1 MAKKV
6 NSSEFKSEVL
16 DHKGVV
22 LVDFFAT
29 WCGPCKALTPIVDKL
44 SEEMSG
50 KVKIVKVDIDENS
63 ALATEYR
70 VMSVP
75 TMKLFKNGEV
85 VETLVGLRPE
95 SELRDKLN
103 YYSAEYSNKK
113 QRPRSRLPRAVLAG
127 AFLGHGFSLD
137 KNFYNIQAF
146 IKQHHIGEL
155 AGFQTAQTVRLTDDA
170 HRIDSRSLYRAC
182 QRNAKGHS
190 VSQTVHK
197 IGN

>member
-44 SEEMSG
+44 SEEMNG

-75 TMKLFKNGEV
+75 TMKLFKDGEV

-103 YYSAEYSNKK
+103 YYSAE
-113 QRPRSRLPRAVLAG
+113 
-127 AFLGHGFSLD
+127 
-137 KNFYNIQAF
+137 
-146 IKQHHIGEL
+146 
-155 AGFQTAQTVRLTDDA
+155 
-170 HRIDSRSLYRAC
+170 
-182 QRNAKGHS
+182 
-190 VSQTVHK
+190 
-197 IGN
+197 

>member
-1 MAKKV
+1 MAKEV

-29 WCGPCKALTPIVDKL
+29 WCGPCRALTPIVDKL

-103 YYSAEYSNKK
+103 YYSAE
-113 QRPRSRLPRAVLAG
+113 
-127 AFLGHGFSLD
+127 
-137 KNFYNIQAF
+137 
-146 IKQHHIGEL
+146 
-155 AGFQTAQTVRLTDDA
+155 
-170 HRIDSRSLYRAC
+170 
-182 QRNAKGHS
+182 
-190 VSQTVHK
+190 
-197 IGN
+197 

>member
-44 SEEMSG
+44 SEEMRG
-50 KVKIVKVDIDENS
+50 KVQIVKVDIDANS

-103 YYSAEYSNKK
+103 YYSAE
-113 QRPRSRLPRAVLAG
+113 
-127 AFLGHGFSLD
+127 
-137 KNFYNIQAF
+137 
-146 IKQHHIGEL
+146 
-155 AGFQTAQTVRLTDDA
+155 
-170 HRIDSRSLYRAC
+170 
-182 QRNAKGHS
+182 
-190 VSQTVHK
+190 
-197 IGN
+197 

>member
-16 DHKGVV
+16 EHKGVV

-50 KVKIVKVDIDENS
+50 KVKIVKVEIDENS

-103 YYSAEYSNKK
+103 YYSAE
-113 QRPRSRLPRAVLAG
+113 
-127 AFLGHGFSLD
+127 
-137 KNFYNIQAF
+137 
-146 IKQHHIGEL
+146 
-155 AGFQTAQTVRLTDDA
+155 
-170 HRIDSRSLYRAC
+170 
-182 QRNAKGHS
+182 
-190 VSQTVHK
+190 
-197 IGN
+197 

>member
-6 NSSEFKSEVL
+6 NSGDFKTEVL

-44 SEEMSG
+44 SDEMGG

-75 TMKLFKNGEV
+75 TMKLFKDGEV

-95 SELRDKLN
+95 SEIRDKLN
-103 YYSAEYSNKK
+103 YYSAE
-113 QRPRSRLPRAVLAG
+113 
-127 AFLGHGFSLD
+127 
-137 KNFYNIQAF
+137 
-146 IKQHHIGEL
+146 
-155 AGFQTAQTVRLTDDA
+155 
-170 HRIDSRSLYRAC
+170 
-182 QRNAKGHS
+182 
-190 VSQTVHK
+190 
-197 IGN
+197 

>member
-16 DHKGVV
+16 EHKGVV

-85 VETLVGLRPE
+85 VETMVGLRPE

-103 YYSAEYSNKK
+103 YYSAE
-113 QRPRSRLPRAVLAG
+113 
-127 AFLGHGFSLD
+127 
-137 KNFYNIQAF
+137 
-146 IKQHHIGEL
+146 
-155 AGFQTAQTVRLTDDA
+155 
-170 HRIDSRSLYRAC
+170 
-182 QRNAKGHS
+182 
-190 VSQTVHK
+190 
-197 IGN
+197 

>member
-103 YYSAEYSNKK
+103 YYSA
-113 QRPRSRLPRAVLAG
+113 
-127 AFLGHGFSLD
+127 D
-137 KNFYNIQAF
+137 
-146 IKQHHIGEL
+146 
-155 AGFQTAQTVRLTDDA
+155 
-170 HRIDSRSLYRAC
+170 
-182 QRNAKGHS
+182 
-190 VSQTVHK
+190 
-197 IGN
+197 

>member
-6 NSSEFKSEVL
+6 NSSEIKSEVL

-103 YYSAEYSNKK
+103 YYSAE
-113 QRPRSRLPRAVLAG
+113 
-127 AFLGHGFSLD
+127 
-137 KNFYNIQAF
+137 
-146 IKQHHIGEL
+146 
-155 AGFQTAQTVRLTDDA
+155 
-170 HRIDSRSLYRAC
+170 
-182 QRNAKGHS
+182 
-190 VSQTVHK
+190 
-197 IGN
+197 

>member
-63 ALATEYR
+63 AQATEYR
-70 VMSVP
+70 VLSVP

-103 YYSAEYSNKK
+103 YYSAE
-113 QRPRSRLPRAVLAG
+113 
-127 AFLGHGFSLD
+127 
-137 KNFYNIQAF
+137 
-146 IKQHHIGEL
+146 
-155 AGFQTAQTVRLTDDA
+155 
-170 HRIDSRSLYRAC
+170 
-182 QRNAKGHS
+182 
-190 VSQTVHK
+190 
-197 IGN
+197 